1 LVTLVAP
8 IPTCIAER
16 VVFIINHLC
25 GVIGEH
31 GRTDRASVPLLDLTC
46 QRLRRLRS
54 GLTRLIAAFREG
66 RLAPPRVRP
75 RREPPPGPAEPS
87 TESPE
92 SDAEA
97 GVTPPG
103 PPAQAEQLRL
113 PSKFGW
119 LLRFGWRAAGARSQF
134 EHWLQD
140 PEAQALLAAS
150 RQARRIVRRLCH
162 MLGIELP
169 EALRLPPRPRRK
181 RRRAGAATARAATGK
196 PTKAEIKSWMPGQ
209 KRPMPWEGRRRA
221 QSDPWLLMRPEP
233 KIA

>member
-1 LVTLVAP
+1 
-8 IPTCIAER
+8 
-16 VVFIINHLC
+16 
-25 GVIGEH
+25 
-31 GRTDRASVPLLDLTC
+31 VPLLDLTC

-75 RREPPPGPAEPS
+75 RREPPPAPAATLAEAPESGAEPA
-87 TESPE
+87 P
-92 SDAEA
+92 
-97 GVTPPG
+97 TPPS
-103 PPAQAEQLRL
+103 PPARTEQLRL

-119 LLRFGWRAAGARSQF
+119 LLRFGWQAAGARSQF
-134 EHWLQD
+134 EYWLQD

-169 EALRLPPRPRRK
+169 DGLRLPPRPRRK
-181 RRRAGAATARAATGK
+181 RRRAEATTRRAATGK
-196 PTKAEIKSWMPGQ
+196 PTKAEIESWMPGQ

-221 QSDPWLLMRPEP
+221 ESDPWLLMRPEP